1 MPCAADE
8 PYRLNGARTAHG
20 SWKQGL
26 NAQRIERPGATGK
39 TQAERDSDLRLIS
52 LVEQGDAGAFGELY
66 RKYQTRLT
74 RFLGNLVRQPQIVE
88 EVLDDTLMVV
98 WERARDFKGES
109 KLSTWI
115 FAIAYRKAMKAIRRY
130 DAPIEDHDAENR
142 ASQEDSPEQAV
153 GHARLHRVLREAMA
167 ELSPDHR
174 GVVELTYF
182 QDLSYREIA
191 EIMDCPVDTVKTRM
205 FYARRQLK
213 QRLDGELPDW
223 I

>member
-1 MPCAADE
+1 MN
-8 PYRLNGARTAHG
+8 LIGATVNERVHR
-20 SWKQGL
+20 SWKRGL
-26 NAQRIERPGATGK
+26 NAQKIVMPGPVEKA
-39 TQAERDSDLRLIS
+39 QSERDADLRLIA
-52 LVEQGDAGAFGELY
+52 LVGQGDAGAFSELY

-74 RFLGNLVRQPQIVE
+74 RFLANLVRQPQIVE

-98 WERARDFKGES
+98 WERAGDFKGES

-115 FAIAYRKAMKAIRRY
+115 FAIAYRKAMKALRRY
-130 DAPIEDHDAENR
+130 DAPLEDHDAENR
-142 ASQEDSPEQAV
+142 ASHDVSPEDAF
-153 GHARLHRVLREAMA
+153 GRTRLHRLLRGAMA

-191 EIMDCPVDTVKTRM
+191 EIMDCPVDTVKKRM

-213 QRLDGELPDW
+213 RCLDGELPDW

>member
-1 MPCAADE
+1 MAPA
-8 PYRLNGARTAHG
+8 
-20 SWKQGL
+20 
-26 NAQRIERPGATGK
+26 RIERPSFVERS
-39 TQAERDSDLRLIS
+39 ERDADQRLIA
-52 LVEQGDAGAFGELY
+52 LVRDRDRHAFEELY
-66 RKYQTRLT
+66 RKYQTRLA
-74 RFLGNLVRQPQIVE
+74 RFVGNLIRHPQIVE

-98 WERARDFKGES
+98 WERAADFKGES

-130 DAPIEDHDAENR
+130 DAPIEDHEAENR
-142 ASQEDSPEQAV
+142 ASHEASPEDAFGQ
-153 GHARLHRVLREAMA
+153 ARLHRLLRNAMN

-191 EIMDCPVDTVKTRM
+191 EIMNCPVDTVKTRM

-213 QRLDGELPDW
+213 LRLDGELPDW

>member
-1 MPCAADE
+1 M
-8 PYRLNGARTAHG
+8 
-20 SWKQGL
+20 
-26 NAQRIERPGATGK
+26 NAQRIDRPAQGDKA
-39 TQAERDSDLRLIS
+39 QSERDADLRLIA
-52 LVEQGDAGAFGELY
+52 LVGRGDGEAFNELY

-74 RFLGNLVRQPQIVE
+74 RFLANLVRQPQIIE

-98 WERARDFKGES
+98 WERASDFKGES

-115 FAIAYRKAMKAIRRY
+115 FAIAYRKAMKALRRY

-142 ASQEDSPEQAV
+142 ASHEASPEDAFGQT
-153 GHARLHRVLREAMA
+153 RLHRLLRGAIA

-213 QRLDGELPDW
+213 RCLEGELPDW

>member
-1 MPCAADE
+1 MTGRAD
-8 PYRLNGARTAHG
+8 RTQ
-20 SWKQGL
+20 S
-26 NAQRIERPGATGK
+26 
-39 TQAERDSDLRLIS
+39 ERDADLRLIA
-52 LVEQGDAGAFGELY
+52 LVGQGDGGAFRELY

-74 RFLGNLVRQPQIVE
+74 RFLAYLVRQPQIVE
-88 EVLDDTLMVV
+88 EVMDDTLMVV
-98 WERARDFKGES
+98 WERAADFKGES

-115 FAIAYRKAMKAIRRY
+115 FAIAYRKAMKAVRRY

-142 ASQEDSPEQAV
+142 ASNEANPEEAFGQM
-153 GHARLHRVLREAMA
+153 RLHGLLRKAMA

-205 FYARRQLK
+205 FYARRHLK
-213 QRLDGELPDW
+213 RCLEGELPDW

>member
-1 MPCAADE
+1 MDPQ
-8 PYRLNGARTAHG
+8 RLD
-20 SWKQGL
+20 
-26 NAQRIERPGATGK
+26 RPGADK
-39 TQAERDSDLRLIS
+39 ARSERDADLRLIAR
-52 LVEQGDAGAFGELY
+52 VGARDAGAFAELY
-66 RKYQTRLT
+66 RKYQTRLG
-74 RFLGNLVRQPQIVE
+74 RFLANLVRQPQIVE

-98 WERARDFKGES
+98 WERASDFKGES

-115 FAIAYRKAMKAIRRY
+115 FAIAYRKAMKALRRY
-130 DAPIEDHDAENR
+130 DAPVEDYEAENR
-142 ASQEDSPEQAV
+142 VSPEANPEESFGQ
-153 GHARLHRVLREAMA
+153 ARLHRLLKEAMA

-205 FYARRQLK
+205 FYARRQMKRHLA
-213 QRLDGELPDW
+213 GELPDW

>member
-1 MPCAADE
+1 MARLAPRRIKEPSSADQ
-8 PYRLNGARTAHG
+8 
-20 SWKQGL
+20 S
-26 NAQRIERPGATGK
+26 
-39 TQAERDSDLRLIS
+39 ERDSDQRLIL
-52 LVEQGDAGAFGELY
+52 LVRERDGDAFDELY
-66 RKYQTRLT
+66 RRYQTRLS
-74 RFLGNLVRQPQIVE
+74 RFLANVVRQPQIVE
-88 EVLDDTLMVV
+88 EVVDDTLMVV
-98 WERARDFKGES
+98 WERATDFKGES

-115 FAIAYRKAMKAIRRY
+115 FAIAYRKAMKALRRF

-142 ASQEDSPEQAV
+142 ASHEASPEDAFGQT
-153 GHARLHRVLREAMA
+153 RLHRLLRGAMA

-213 QRLDGELPDW
+213 LRLDGELPD
-223 I
+223 

>member
-1 MPCAADE
+1 MH
-8 PYRLNGARTAHG
+8 R
-20 SWKQGL
+20 SWKRGL
-26 NAQRIERPGATGK
+26 NAQRIERPAQGDKA
-39 TQAERDSDLRLIS
+39 QSERDADLRLIA
-52 LVEQGDAGAFGELY
+52 LVGRGDGEAFNALY

-74 RFLGNLVRQPQIVE
+74 RFLANLVRQPQIIE

-98 WERARDFKGES
+98 WERASDFKGES

-115 FAIAYRKAMKAIRRY
+115 FAIAYRKAMKALRRY
-130 DAPIEDHDAENR
+130 DAPVEDHDAENR
-142 ASQEDSPEQAV
+142 ASHEASPEDAFGQT
-153 GHARLHRVLREAMA
+153 RLHRLLRGAMA

-182 QDLSYREIA
+182 QDLNYREIA

-213 QRLDGELPDW
+213 RCLEGELPDW

>member
-1 MPCAADE
+1 MNLAGAKLHQCCASKLETRLNAHRNDE
-8 PYRLNGARTAHG
+8 PG
-20 SWKQGL
+20 
-26 NAQRIERPGATGK
+26 PGGTE
-39 TQAERDSDLRLIS
+39 QSERDADLRL
-52 LVEQGDAGAFGELY
+52 VACVGRGDGEAFDALY
-66 RKYQTRLT
+66 RKYRTRLT
-74 RFLGNLVRQPQIVE
+74 RFLANLVRQPHIVE

-98 WERARDFKGES
+98 WQRAGDFKGES

-115 FAIAYRKAMKAIRRY
+115 FAIAYRKAMKALRKY
-130 DAPIEDHDAENR
+130 DAPLEDHEAENR
-142 ASQEDSPEQAV
+142 ASHETSPEEAFGQT
-153 GHARLHRVLREAMA
+153 RLHRLLKGAME

-213 QRLDGELPDW
+213 RRLDGELPDW

>member
-1 MPCAADE
+1 MAPA
-8 PYRLNGARTAHG
+8 
-20 SWKQGL
+20 
-26 NAQRIERPGATGK
+26 RIERPSFVERS
-39 TQAERDSDLRLIS
+39 ERDADQRLIA
-52 LVEQGDAGAFGELY
+52 LVRDRDRHAFEELY
-66 RKYQTRLT
+66 RKYQTRLA
-74 RFLGNLVRQPQIVE
+74 RFVGNLIRHPQIVE

-98 WERARDFKGES
+98 WERAADFKGES

-130 DAPIEDHDAENR
+130 DAPIEDHEAENR
-142 ASQEDSPEQAV
+142 ASHEASPEDAFGQ
-153 GHARLHRVLREAMA
+153 ARLHRLLRDAMN

-191 EIMDCPVDTVKTRM
+191 EIMNCPVDTVKTRM

-213 QRLDGELPDW
+213 LRLDGELPDW

>member
-1 MPCAADE
+1 MH
-8 PYRLNGARTAHG
+8 RSR
-20 SWKQGL
+20 KRGL
-26 NAQRIERPGATGK
+26 NAQRIERPAQGDKA
-39 TQAERDSDLRLIS
+39 QSERDADLRLIA
-52 LVEQGDAGAFGELY
+52 LVGRGDADAFNALY

-74 RFLGNLVRQPQIVE
+74 RFLANLVRQPQIIE

-98 WERARDFKGES
+98 WERANDFKGES

-115 FAIAYRKAMKAIRRY
+115 FAIAYRKAMKAVRRY

-142 ASQEDSPEQAV
+142 ASHEAGPEDAFGQT
-153 GHARLHRVLREAMA
+153 RLHRLLRGAMA
-167 ELSPDHR
+167 GLSPDHR

-191 EIMDCPVDTVKTRM
+191 EIMNCPVDTVKTRM

-213 QRLDGELPDW
+213 RCLDGELPDW

>member
-1 MPCAADE
+1 LAPA
-8 PYRLNGARTAHG
+8 
-20 SWKQGL
+20 
-26 NAQRIERPGATGK
+26 RIERPSFVERS
-39 TQAERDSDLRLIS
+39 ERDADQRLIA
-52 LVEQGDAGAFGELY
+52 LVRDRDRHAFEELY
-66 RKYQTRLT
+66 RKYQTRLA
-74 RFLGNLVRQPQIVE
+74 RFVGNLIRHPQIVE

-98 WERARDFKGES
+98 WERAADFKGES

-130 DAPIEDHDAENR
+130 DAPIEDHEAENR
-142 ASQEDSPEQAV
+142 ASHEASPEDTFGQ
-153 GHARLHRVLREAMA
+153 ARLHRLLRDAMN

-191 EIMDCPVDTVKTRM
+191 EIMNCPVDTVKTRM

-213 QRLDGELPDW
+213 LRLDGELPDW